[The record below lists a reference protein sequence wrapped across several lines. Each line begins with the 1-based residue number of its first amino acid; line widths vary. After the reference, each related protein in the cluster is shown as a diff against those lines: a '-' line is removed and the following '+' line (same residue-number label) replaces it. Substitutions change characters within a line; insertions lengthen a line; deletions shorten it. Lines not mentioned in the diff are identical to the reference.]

1 MLDLDIMKEKKDYAI
16 TKSFYDKDYDN
27 VEEQDIRKLIGV
39 KGYKEKSF
47 RTATVMMLGNGM
59 NTAEIK
65 SYFSEWNENN
75 DATLDQ
81 DIMYENIDKAVE
93 GYNDTIKWGKDPYVS
108 EEDYRELFKMF
119 NIDDDKVPDFYNEW
133 NQSSKSFSVNSLM
146 RYLENEAKKE
156 EKGTQHMVDTM
167 DSKIKQKAKYASK
180 ESRAIEAKKKKSTQ
194 NNQQER

>member
-1 MLDLDIMKEKKDYAI
+1 
-16 TKSFYDKDYDN
+16 
-27 VEEQDIRKLIGV
+27 
-39 KGYKEKSF
+39 
-47 RTATVMMLGNGM
+47 M